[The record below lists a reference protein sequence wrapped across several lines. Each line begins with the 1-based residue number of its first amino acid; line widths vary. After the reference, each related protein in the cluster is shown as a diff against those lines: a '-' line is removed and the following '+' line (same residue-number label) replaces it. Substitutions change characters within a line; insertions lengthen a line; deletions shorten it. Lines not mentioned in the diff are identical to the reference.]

1 MSAPEQRAALEAG
14 AGEQD
19 GLELT
24 APSGVT
30 VAARDVRA
38 IVLEL
43 RRPLSMPKID
53 GFLVV
58 SALAGP
64 TELLSVPIN
73 EAGAAEASGAFV
85 GFEQKQASITTT
97 AWLGPI
103 SRACDWLPHI
113 GSCPGQHYGSTSTTV
128 AAHGVV
134 ERETLLGARN
144 GANAVVTI
152 EPTRATR
159 TNLPAAAVA
168 STPTVRPA
176 PPLTRAKISASS
188 IPGPGSYSGDVAIDP
203 AVEEPKAIAVTV
215 HAQDALIWALLVLL
229 FGGALGVALTK
240 FYDAWRS
247 GRVLRASLQEAVT
260 PYLAEHG
267 SRDRRRPDR
276 DYLDP
281 LLIEADGRLAPAE
294 KQFPGYW
301 GQSRPTKPVPA
312 LYWSSYGLKTADVRA
327 SIATQ
332 VTAMT
337 ARFARWKRIEAAY
350 VTLTNALARL
360 KDPRLPVHRDGESVL
375 DLVQGEPLDDV
386 ETRTRESAMA
396 TFAVI
401 VGLYADVA
409 RRWKAAVERHG
420 RDWETKHR
428 SLDPAKIYQAAPS
441 LATRTPEH
449 AAALRLDF
457 LRARRLLADPES
469 VPDDKPA
476 RSPRRNLLEGVLA
489 FDELNIDAALLEAD
503 GEPGTSFLG
512 ALLPPLLR
520 FESADQIRRSVRD
533 WDWAVFVGLSL
544 LTALGYTLTF
554 YVGKDW
560 GSTTDYLSAFAAG
573 ATVPTVI
580 SWALLPISRG
590 TSESAK

>member
-1 MSAPEQRAALEAG
+1 MGFKDGLASMTLYVGNRTGQRVELRVRYVGTGAASGLEAG

-85 GFEQKQASITTT
+85 GFGQKQASITTT
-97 AWLGPI
+97 AWLG
-103 SRACDWLPHI
+103 A
-113 GSCPGQHYGSTSTTV
+113 Y
-128 AAHGVV
+128 
-134 ERETLLGARN
+134 LLSMRLA
-144 GANAVVTI
+144 
-152 EPTRATR
+152 PTHR
-159 TNLPAAAVA
+159 LL
-168 STPTVRPA
+168 SRPA
-176 PPLTRAKISASS
+176 LWRDVDDGRRSWRRRARDASRRPKRS
-188 IPGPGSYSGDVAIDP
+188 QCGSHDRTDKGDEDEP
-203 AVEEPKAIAVTV
+203 A
-215 HAQDALIWALLVLL
+215 
-229 FGGALGVALTK
+229 GGCRRLHT
-240 FYDAWRS
+240 
-247 GRVLRASLQEAVT
+247 VT

-312 LYWSSYGLKTADVRA
+312 LHWSSYGLKTADVRA

-441 LATRTPEH
+441 LVDKNAGARGRAQARLPPSP
-449 AAALRLDF
+449 AAA
-457 LRARRLLADPES
+457 RRP
-469 VPDDKPA
+469 
-476 RSPRRNLLEGVLA
+476 GV
-489 FDELNIDAALLEAD
+489 
-503 GEPGTSFLG
+503 
-512 ALLPPLLR
+512 
-520 FESADQIRRSVRD
+520 
-533 WDWAVFVGLSL
+533 
-544 LTALGYTLTF
+544 
-554 YVGKDW
+554 
-560 GSTTDYLSAFAAG
+560 ST
-573 ATVPTVI
+573 
-580 SWALLPISRG
+580 R
-590 TSESAK
+590 

>member
-1 MSAPEQRAALEAG
+1 MMR
-14 AGEQD
+14 
-19 GLELT
+19 
-24 APSGVT
+24 
-30 VAARDVRA
+30 
-38 IVLEL
+38 
-43 RRPLSMPKID
+43 
-53 GFLVV
+53 
-58 SALAGP
+58 
-64 TELLSVPIN
+64 
-73 EAGAAEASGAFV
+73 GAAA
-85 GFEQKQASITTT
+85 
-97 AWLGPI
+97 
-103 SRACDWLPHI
+103 ACYEHRCKRRLLRTWP
-113 GSCPGQHYGSTSTTV
+113 STVV
-128 AAHGVV
+128 A
-134 ERETLLGARN
+134 T
-144 GANAVVTI
+144 
-152 EPTRATR
+152 
-159 TNLPAAAVA
+159 
-168 STPTVRPA
+168 
-176 PPLTRAKISASS
+176 
-188 IPGPGSYSGDVAIDP
+188 
-203 AVEEPKAIAVTV
+203 
-215 HAQDALIWALLVLL
+215 
-229 FGGALGVALTK
+229 
-240 FYDAWRS
+240 
-247 GRVLRASLQEAVT
+247 
-260 PYLAEHG
+260 
-267 SRDRRRPDR
+267 RRRPDR

-428 SLDPAKIYQAAPS
+428 SLDPAKIYQAAPC

-489 FDELNIDAALLEAD
+489 FDELNIDAAFSKRTESH
-503 GEPGTSFLG
+503 EPASL
-512 ALLPPLLR
+512 AHYCLR
-520 FESADQIRRSVRD
+520 SCGSSPRIR
-533 WDWAVFVGLSL
+533 
-544 LTALGYTLTF
+544 
-554 YVGKDW
+554 
-560 GSTTDYLSAFAAG
+560 FAA
-573 ATVPTVI
+573 ASAI
-580 SWALLPISRG
+580 G
-590 TSESAK
+590 TGRSS

>member
-1 MSAPEQRAALEAG
+1 
-14 AGEQD
+14 
-19 GLELT
+19 
-24 APSGVT
+24 
-30 VAARDVRA
+30 
-38 IVLEL
+38 
-43 RRPLSMPKID
+43 
-53 GFLVV
+53 
-58 SALAGP
+58 
-64 TELLSVPIN
+64 
-73 EAGAAEASGAFV
+73 
-85 GFEQKQASITTT
+85 
-97 AWLGPI
+97 
-103 SRACDWLPHI
+103 
-113 GSCPGQHYGSTSTTV
+113 
-128 AAHGVV
+128 
-134 ERETLLGARN
+134 
-144 GANAVVTI
+144 
-152 EPTRATR
+152 
-159 TNLPAAAVA
+159 
-168 STPTVRPA
+168 
-176 PPLTRAKISASS
+176 
-188 IPGPGSYSGDVAIDP
+188 
-203 AVEEPKAIAVTV
+203 
-215 HAQDALIWALLVLL
+215 
-229 FGGALGVALTK
+229 
-240 FYDAWRS
+240 
-247 GRVLRASLQEAVT
+247 
-260 PYLAEHG
+260 
-267 SRDRRRPDR
+267 
-276 DYLDP
+276 
-281 LLIEADGRLAPAE
+281 
-294 KQFPGYW
+294 
-301 GQSRPTKPVPA
+301 
-312 LYWSSYGLKTADVRA
+312 
-327 SIATQ
+327 
-332 VTAMT
+332 
-337 ARFARWKRIEAAY
+337 
-350 VTLTNALARL
+350 
-360 KDPRLPVHRDGESVL
+360 
-375 DLVQGEPLDDV
+375 
-386 ETRTRESAMA
+386 MA

-533 WDWAVFVGLSL
+533 WDWADFVGLSL